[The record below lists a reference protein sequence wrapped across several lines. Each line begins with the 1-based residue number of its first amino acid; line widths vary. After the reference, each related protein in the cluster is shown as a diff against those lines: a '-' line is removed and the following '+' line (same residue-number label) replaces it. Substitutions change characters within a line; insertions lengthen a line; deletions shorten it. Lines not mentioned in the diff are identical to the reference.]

1 MSSLFGSLSIALSSL
16 LAQQAALETTSQNI
30 ANLNTPGY
38 SRQRPVLVEESSV
51 LSGTTLIGGGVSLEK
66 VESIRDQILELR
78 LHQESQQQ
86 GQLEAFLGSTRQVE
100 ALFNETQGAGL
111 QGVMSKFF
119 DSLRSLAADPTS
131 LPLRQAVLTAGQN
144 MAGTFSQTA
153 GQLGQLQH
161 SLDQSVTQS
170 VTGINTLTA
179 NIADLNREVAAAQ
192 NAGQNAG
199 ELEDQ
204 RTEAI
209 RTLAGLVDL
218 SVVQADGSLTLTTAK
233 GTALVVGAQS
243 FALETRTDPGTG
255 FQHIFAQGTDITST
269 LTAGQVGGS
278 LQVRDQTI
286 PSYLAD
292 LDNLAAQLRNSVNT
306 VHRAGFDLA
315 GAPGGDLFVPFV
327 PAAAGSNTGAANSFA
342 VALTDPAKLAA
353 SLDGTP
359 GNNGNL
365 AALADIRNQ
374 TIVNGQRPLDF
385 YANFVFRIGNDVSD
399 ATAQQEAGNLVLQ
412 QLQNQRGAISGVSLD
427 EEAANLIRYQ
437 RAFEAAARVVST
449 INDLL
454 DKAVNLG
461 KN

>member
-38 SRQRPVLVEESSV
+38 SRQRPVLREESAV

-100 ALFNETQGAGL
+100 ALFNETRGAGL
-111 QGVMSKFF
+111 QEVMSKFF
-119 DSLRSLAADPTS
+119 DSLQALAVNPTS

-144 MAGTFSQTA
+144 LAETFRRTA

-170 VTGINTLTA
+170 VAEINTLAA
-179 NIADLNREVAAAQ
+179 NIADLNREVAAMQ
-192 NAGQNAG
+192 NAGQAAG

-209 RTLAGLVDL
+209 RKLAGLVDL
-218 SVVQADGSLTLTTAK
+218 SVIQADRSLTLTTAK

-243 FALETRTDPGTG
+243 FALETRTDLGTG

-292 LDNLAAQLRNSVNT
+292 LDNLAAQLRNSVNA

-315 GAPGGDLFVPFV
+315 GAPGGDFFRPFV
-327 PAAAGSNTGAANSFA
+327 APLGPNAGAANSFA
-342 VALTDPAKLAA
+342 VTLSDPAKLAA

-399 ATAQQEAGNLVLQ
+399 ASAQLEAGDLVLQ

-437 RAFEAAARVVST
+437 RAFEAAARVVAT
-449 INDLL
+449 VNDLL
-454 DKAVNLG
+454 DTAVNLG
-461 KN
+461 RN

>member
-38 SRQRPVLVEESSV
+38 SRQRPVLREESSV

-86 GQLEAFLGSTRQVE
+86 GQLEAFLGSTQQVE
-100 ALFNETQGAGL
+100 ALFNETTGAGL

-192 NAGQNAG
+192 NAGQGTG

-315 GAPGGDLFVPFV
+315 GAPGGDLFRPFV
-327 PAAAGSNTGAANSFA
+327 APPGSNAGTANSFA
-342 VALTDPAKLAA
+342 VALSDPTKLAA

-374 TIVNGQRPLDF
+374 TIVNGQSPVDF

-399 ATAQQEAGNLVLQ
+399 ASAQQEAGDLVLQ

-437 RAFEAAARVVST
+437 RAFEAAARVVAT
-449 INDLL
+449 VNDLL